1 VVDELTPRAR
11 MILDAVEREAE
22 ARRRR
27 LAAAADA
34 QEPQRPGVRVDPGL
48 LAALELGVA
57 GLERSEVAARLHAE
71 LGVPDPDTLLDAVF
85 GTGSPPR
92 ARLRRATDG

>member
-1 VVDELTPRAR
+1 MVDELTPRAR

-27 LAAAADA
+27 LASVPAGR
-34 QEPQRPGVRVDPGL
+34 ERGGVRVDSAL

-57 GLERSEVAARLHAE
+57 GLERSEVAERLCAQQ
-71 LGVPDPDTLLDAVF
+71 GVDDPDALLDAVF
-85 GTGSPPR
+85 GSGSEPR
-92 ARLRRATDG
+92 ARLRRTAGG